1 MTSER
6 ERVELLRIARDAV
19 RARVEGLAFLTPTL
33 EGALAQ
39 PAAAFVTLHRAG
51 ALRGCIGHLQPHLP
65 LARVVAQCAA
75 SAATEDPRF
84 PPVILD
90 EVDSLDIELSVL
102 GALEPVGTIEE
113 VIIGRH
119 GLVVEHGWKRGLL
132 LPQVA
137 IEWKWEAKTFVEQ
150 TCQKAGLARDA
161 WPRAGARLFR
171 FEAEVFGER

>member
-6 ERVELLRIARDAV
+6 DRAELIRIAREAV
-19 RARVEGLAFLTPTL
+19 RARVGGLAFQSPDV
-33 EGALAQ
+33 EGVLAQ

-51 ALRGCIGHLQPHLP
+51 ALRGCIGHIQPNLP

-84 PPVILD
+84 PPVNPD
-90 EVDSLDIELSVL
+90 EVAALDIELSVL
-102 GALEPVGTIEE
+102 GALEPVATIDD
-113 VIIGRH
+113 VVVGRH
-119 GLVVEHGWKRGLL
+119 GLVVEQGWKRGLL

-137 IEWKWEAKTFVEQ
+137 IEWKWDAKTFVEQ

-161 WPRAGARLFR
+161 WPRIAKLFR

>member
-1 MTSER
+1 MTHER
-6 ERVELLRIARDAV
+6 DRAELLRIAREAV
-19 RARVEGLAFLTPTL
+19 RARVERFALQPPPV

-51 ALRGCIGHLQPHLP
+51 ALRGCIGHLQANLP

-84 PPVILD
+84 PPVLPD
-90 EVDSLDIELSVL
+90 EISELDIELSVL
-102 GALEPVGTIEE
+102 GALEPVATIDE
-113 VIIGRH
+113 VVIGRH
-119 GLVVEHGWKRGLL
+119 GLLVEHGWNRGLL

-137 IEWKWEAKTFVEQ
+137 IEWNWDANTFVEQ
-150 TCQKAGLARDA
+150 TCQKAGLPRDG
-161 WPRAGARLFR
+161 WPRGGARLFR